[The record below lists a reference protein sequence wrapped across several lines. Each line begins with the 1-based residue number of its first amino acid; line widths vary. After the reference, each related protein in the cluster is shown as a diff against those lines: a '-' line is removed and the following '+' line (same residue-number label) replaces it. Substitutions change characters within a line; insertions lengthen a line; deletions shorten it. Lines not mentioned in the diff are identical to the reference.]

1 MKTLKAKIPVC
12 KAGGGFVHNKRVRFC
27 LFSGTENGIYLRWN
41 RKGEEIEDTAMREV
55 EEETG
60 VNQLRVT
67 KNYKTY
73 HILSVTGSTSLKS
86 PIGLKWSLVLRCAPR
101 SVRRGH

>member
-1 MKTLKAKIPVC
+1 VESKK
-12 KAGGGFVHNKRVRFC
+12 
-27 LFSGTENGIYLRWN
+27 E
-41 RKGEEIEDTAMREV
+41 EDTAMREV

-67 KNYKTY
+67 KKLQNVS
-73 HILSVTGSTSLKS
+73 HFLSVTGSTSLKS
-86 PIGLKWSLVLRCAPR
+86 PIGLKWSLVLKVCPR

>member
-1 MKTLKAKIPVC
+1 LQA
-12 KAGGGFVHNKRVRFC
+12 AGGGFVHNKGEV
-27 LFSGTENGIYLRWN
+27 LFIFRNGKWDLPKGGIEKEE
-41 RKGEEIEDTAMREV
+41 RKILQCVV

-60 VNQLRVT
+60 VNQLRLQNS
-67 KNYKTY
+67 KNY

-86 PIGLKWSLVLRCAPR
+86 PIGLKWSLVLKVCPR

>member
-1 MKTLKAKIPVC
+1 
-12 KAGGGFVHNKRVRFC
+12 VRFIY
-27 LFSGTENGIYLRWN
+27 FGNGKWDLP
-41 RKGEEIEDTAMREV
+41 KGGIEKGRIEDTAMREV

-67 KNYKTY
+67 KLQKRI
-73 HILSVTGSTSLKS
+73 ILSVTGSTSLKS

-101 SVRRGH
+101 SVRRGIEK